1 VYKIKFRDNKKYL
14 SHKARLVIKGFE
26 QQYSVNYAKT
36 FALVLKF
43 ATLQVLLAKAAA
55 KDLEIDQID
64 VDTAFLN
71 LKLKEEVYI
80 EIPEFFE
87 LATIG
92 VDPKQ
97 YCLRLRKALYKLKQT
112 PQVWFLA
119 VNAFFA
125 KIGFKPSNLD
135 PNLFV
140 RNGVYIL
147 LFVDNIMIIS
157 KRSEVDH
164 VKVII
169 KKK

>member
-1 VYKIKFRDNKKYL
+1 
-14 SHKARLVIKGFE
+14 
-26 QQYSVNYAKT
+26 
-36 FALVLKF
+36 
-43 ATLQVLLAKAAA
+43 
-55 KDLEIDQID
+55 
-64 VDTAFLN
+64 
-71 LKLKEEVYI
+71 
-80 EIPEFFE
+80 
-87 LATIG
+87 
-92 VDPKQ
+92 
-97 YCLRLRKALYKLKQT
+97 
-112 PQVWFLA
+112 VWFLA

-125 KIGFKPSNLD
+125 KISFKPSNLD